1 MRHVL
6 LVLSEPVAGR
16 EDEYN
21 DWYDHVHL
29 VEVLQVPGFVAAQR
43 FSAGEPMPGRE
54 GPPRKYLSIYE
65 IEADDVHTALGN
77 LSKAVAGMNM
87 STAINSATV
96 LAYPYSEHAPRMVA
110 G

>member
-6 LVLSEPVAGR
+6 LVLSEAVEGR

-21 DWYDHVHL
+21 DWYDNVHL
-29 VEVLQVPGFVAAQR
+29 VEVLEVPGFVAAQR
-43 FSAGEPMPGRE
+43 FSAGEAMAGRP

-65 IEADDVHTALGN
+65 IEADDVNTALAA
-77 LSKAVAGMNM
+77 LSSAVAVMNM

-96 LAYPYSEHAPRMVA
+96 LAYPYTAHGERLTAS
-110 G
+110 

>member
-21 DWYDHVHL
+21 DWYDNVHL
-29 VEVLQVPGFVAAQR
+29 VEVLRVPGFVAAQR
-43 FSAGEPMPGRE
+43 FVAGDAMPGRQ
-54 GPPRKYLSIYE
+54 GPPRTYLSIYE
-65 IEADDVHTALGN
+65 IEADEVGTALAA
-77 LSKAVAGMNM
+77 LSKAVAEMNM
-87 STAINSATV
+87 STAIDSATV
-96 LAYPYSEHAPRMVA
+96 LAYPYSEHAPRLVA